1 MRSLIKKFLS
11 IFLISIICF
20 SNFKNLSYTFAAEN
34 SILAKG
40 YVHVTSTPNKLNV
53 RSMPSTSAPI
63 IGTIDHGKQVNII
76 DSIAKITQVYD
87 KDSKTYTNVVTDPW
101 YKISFSNGYGYVSAN
116 YNYVK
121 LLDEDKPY
129 INVNS
134 NSIKGIDVSYH
145 QGDINW
151 EEVKNDGVK
160 FAIIRAGSGTTE
172 DLKFKSNIEG
182 ALNAGIKVGVY
193 WFSTA
198 YTSDMVID
206 EAEKCINIVS
216 PYKDKLSFPIFF
228 DYEEYTIKL
237 AQDNNISLSL
247 SSVSNICETFLSQL
261 KSSGYKCGI
270 YTNKVVSKFYLS
282 DSLRN
287 SYDFWI
293 AQYSN
298 NCNYFGKYTM
308 WQYSQNGKV
317 NGINGNVDL
326 NYYYENTP
334 IDISKATIN
343 SISDQKY
350 TGSKITPN
358 ISLKYNNKTLSKN
371 TDYTIS
377 FKNNTSI
384 GTATVTIKGTGNF
397 TGLKTITFKIL
408 PKTVTNLNVL
418 STTSS
423 SIKLGWSKVSNASGY
438 TIYRA
443 TSKNGTY
450 TKIKDITSNNTL
462 NYTNSK
468 LSSNKK
474 YYYKIKSFKT
484 VNNQKYYGSYSYLIS
499 GETKLSTP
507 LLKLSSPKSKTVKVS
522 WSKISGAKGYEIY
535 RSTSK
540 NGKYS
545 KASTTSSLSYTNKNL
560 TKNKKY
566 YYKVR
571 AYKIIN
577 NKNVYS
583 SFSSIQLISAK

>member
-1 MRSLIKKFLS
+1 MRNLTKKFLS

-20 SNFKNLSYTFAAEN
+20 INCQNLSYTFAAEN

-40 YVHVTSTPNKLNV
+40 YVDVSYTSVTELKV
-53 RSMPSTSAPI
+53 RSEPSTSSPQ
-63 IGTIDHGKQVNII
+63 IGSIKHGNYVNIL
-76 DSIAKITQVYD
+76 DSIAKITKVNGA
-87 KDSKTYTNVVTDPW
+87 NVVTDPW
-101 YKISFSNGYGYVSAN
+101 YKISFSNGVGYVSAQ
-116 YNYVK
+116 YIK
-121 LLDEDKPY
+121 LPNENTPY
-129 INVNS
+129 IPNNTT
-134 NSIKGIDVSYH
+134 SIKGIDVSYH

-172 DLKFKSNIEG
+172 DIKFKSNIEG

-193 WFSTA
+193 WFYTA
-198 YTSDMVID
+198 YTSDMVKD
-206 EAEKCINIVS
+206 EARKCMNLIS

-261 KSSGYKCGI
+261 KSNGYKCGI

-293 AQYSN
+293 AQYSD

-350 TGSKITPN
+350 TGGQITPN
-358 ISLKYNNKTLSKN
+358 INLKYNNKTLSTN

-384 GTATVTIKGTGNF
+384 GTATVTIKGKGNF
-397 TGLKTITFKIL
+397 TGSKTITFKII
-408 PKTVTNLNVL
+408 PKTVTNLKVL

-423 SIKLGWSKVSNASGY
+423 SIKLDWSKVSNASGY

-450 TKIKDITSNNTL
+450 TKIKYITSNNTL
-462 NYTNSK
+462 NYTDSK
-468 LSSNKK
+468 LSSNKN

-484 VNNQKYYGSYSYLIS
+484 VNSQRYYGSYSNLIS

-507 LLKLSSPKSKTVKVS
+507 SLKLSSPQSKTVKVS
-522 WSKISGAKGYEIY
+522 WNKISGAKGYEIY

-540 NGKYS
+540 NENYS
-545 KASTTSSLSYTNKNL
+545 KTSTTSSLSYTNKNL

-566 YYKVR
+566 YYKIR
-571 AYKIIN
+571 AYKVVN
-577 NKNVYS
+577 NKKVYS